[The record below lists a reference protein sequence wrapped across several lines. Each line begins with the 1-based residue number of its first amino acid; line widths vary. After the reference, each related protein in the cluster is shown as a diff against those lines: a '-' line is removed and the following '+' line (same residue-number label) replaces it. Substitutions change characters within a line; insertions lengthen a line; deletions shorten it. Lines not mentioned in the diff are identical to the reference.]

1 MKENSIWSISRGTR
15 KCGIY
20 EKVSLINF
28 DRGSCKMCGG
38 SIYRADSRLAPSQWE
53 TSLQSNA
60 VSRHLSLAGPKP
72 RISPDLSLF
81 PYKIM
86 TINRLRP
93 KQNGRHFTD
102 DIFKCIFLKENVWI
116 LIKISLHVVT
126 EGQINNISTL
136 VQTMTWHRQ
145 GIKPLSEPMMVRSP
159 MHICVTQPEWV
170 KKVQLFHNIHANIWG
185 NWNVNTNRNNNTENN
200 RSF

>member
-1 MKENSIWSISRGTR
+1 MKEHSIWSISRGTR

-38 SIYRADSRLAPSQWE
+38 SIYRADSRLVPSQWE

-93 KQNGRHFTD
+93 KQNGLHFTD
-102 DIFKCIFLKENVWI
+102 GIFKCIFLTLLLRVKLTIFQHWFRQWLGTDKASSHYLNQWWLDHRCI
-116 LIKISLHVVT
+116 YASLGLN
-126 EGQINNISTL
+126 E
-136 VQTMTWHRQ
+136 
-145 GIKPLSEPMMVRSP
+145 
-159 MHICVTQPEWV
+159 
-170 KKVQLFHNIHANIWG
+170 
-185 NWNVNTNRNNNTENN
+185 
-200 RSF
+200 